1 MLEVLLAAEVLE
13 VRVLHPAI
21 AQSLVGKVVSVLEDR
36 QPRHQP
42 RRQRRLARFVGVHRP
57 ERILQKTPIDRPP
70 QLHQRVF
77 HVDDLIKP
85 RAEQILLAGLPS
97 LAWSHRKSPLHQRE
111 REESWLAIRGNP
123 QNRIR
128 KEIALQRPKTGK
140 FDYLSQPNHP
150 AHSIAFKFFTDD
162 YVDQILKGAKPA
174 DLPVQLPTTFEL
186 VINLKTAKTLGI
198 EIPPTLLAR
207 A

>member
-1 MLEVLLAAEVLE
+1 MT
-13 VRVLHPAI
+13 P
-21 AQSLVGKVVSVLEDR
+21 DR
-36 QPRHQP
+36 LPS
-42 RRQRRLARFVGVHRP
+42 
-57 ERILQKTPIDRPP
+57 

-150 AHSIAFKFFTDD
+150 AHSIAFKFFTND
-162 YVDQILKGAKPA
+162 YPA
-174 DLPVQLPTTFEL
+174 
-186 VINLKTAKTLGI
+186 
-198 EIPPTLLAR
+198 AR
-207 A
+207 AARGARAAS

>member
-1 MLEVLLAAEVLE
+1 
-13 VRVLHPAI
+13 AI
-21 AQSLVGKVVSVLEDR
+21 AQSLVGKAVSVLEDR

-162 YVDQILKGAKPA
+162 YVRRRDHQFIFRPHDHTIPKRYRCRCVDQSSSERQAEYDSKFKLRYTY
-174 DLPVQLPTTFEL
+174 V
-186 VINLKTAKTLGI
+186 TL
-198 EIPPTLLAR
+198 
-207 A
+207 

>member
-1 MLEVLLAAEVLE
+1 HMLEKLLAAEVLE

-21 AQSLVGKVVSVLEDR
+21 AQSLVGKAVSVLEDR

-162 YVDQILKGAKPA
+162 SVVDQIDVGERP
-174 DLPVQLPTTFEL
+174 E
-186 VINLKTAKTLGI
+186 
-198 EIPPTLLAR
+198 AR
-207 A
+207 ASALSARCS